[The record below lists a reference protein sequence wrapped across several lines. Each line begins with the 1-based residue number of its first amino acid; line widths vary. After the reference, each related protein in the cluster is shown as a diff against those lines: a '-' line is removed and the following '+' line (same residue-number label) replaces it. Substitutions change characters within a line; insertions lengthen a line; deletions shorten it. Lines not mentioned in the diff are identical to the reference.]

1 MILIRSNDRISKI
14 NDATIE
20 TNSATQNKWS
30 NLRNNASKRQK
41 DSVGIIFAR
50 GGVIKPEMF
59 DRVKIW
65 FGEDSGTTVPTNY
78 SFEYFDQEITNLP
91 ENEKLGILMKVHLI

>member
-1 MILIRSNDRISKI
+1 
-14 NDATIE
+14 
-20 TNSATQNKWS
+20 
-30 NLRNNASKRQK
+30 
-41 DSVGIIFAR
+41 
-50 GGVIKPEMF
+50 MF

-91 ENEKLGILMKVHLI
+91 ENEKLGKILMKVHLI